1 MTKHR
6 RTRRKSQRGGD
17 WYNPNSWFGSSE
29 SIEVAPSVNSSEPG
43 LIDNLSNSVSG
54 AASGAEGF
62 LGSTFEKAKGAAS
75 GSSSWVSGLFSSGE
89 TQAPVQA
96 EETVYNQEL
105 QTFGGRR
112 RSKVRRG
119 LRGGKGG
126 LGLTY
131 YATPVSGIKVA
142 EPTYWIKGGSRRRRK
157 TRKTHR
163 HKSRRRKRH

>member
-17 WYNPNSWFGSSE
+17 WYNPISWFGSSE
-29 SIEVAPSVNSSEPG
+29 SIEVAPVVNSSEPG

-62 LGSTFEKAKGAAS
+62 LGSTFDKAKGAAS

-96 EETVYNQEL
+96 PVQAVESVYNQEP

-112 RSKVRRG
+112 RSKARRG

-142 EPTYWIKGGSRRRRK
+142 DPTYWINGGSRRRRRR
-157 TRKTHR
+157 TRKTQ
-163 HKSRRRKRH
+163 RKKK

>member
-17 WYNPNSWFGSSE
+17 WYNPMSWFGSSE
-29 SIEVAPSVNSSEPG
+29 SIEVAPSEPG

-62 LGSTFEKAKGAAS
+62 LGSTFEKAKGV
-75 GSSSWVSGLFSSGE
+75 SSSWVPDLFSSGE
-89 TQAPVQA
+89 TQAPMQA
-96 EETVYNQEL
+96 PMQDPMQAIEPAYT

-112 RSKVRRG
+112 RRRSKARRG

-142 EPTYWIKGGSRRRRK
+142 EPTYWIKGGRRRRR
-157 TRKTHR
+157 TRKTH
-163 HKSRRRKRH
+163 HKKK